1 MNILLAQIITVIARI
16 LEFVVLVDIVLSY
29 FMSPYQPVRQTLDR
43 IVNPVLNPIRRVLP
57 TMGGIDFSPLVLL
70 ILIQVLESILTS
82 LLLAAR

>member
-1 MNILLAQIITVIARI
+1 MNILLAQIITVVARI

-57 TMGGIDFSPLVLL
+57 TMGGIDLSPLVLL
-70 ILIQVLESILTS
+70 ILIQVLASILTS
-82 LLLAAR
+82 LLLAAG